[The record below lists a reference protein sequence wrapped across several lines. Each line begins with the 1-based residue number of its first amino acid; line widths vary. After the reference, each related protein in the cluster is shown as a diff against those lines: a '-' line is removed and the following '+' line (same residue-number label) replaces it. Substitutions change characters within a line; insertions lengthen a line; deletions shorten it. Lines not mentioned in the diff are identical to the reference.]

1 VLVTALILA
10 KKRKTLMLNVTR
22 LVTESSH
29 EKEQLLIVNLEHLIK
44 QYGVMT
50 NGIYEP
56 AAVCFSA

>member
-1 VLVTALILA
+1 
-10 KKRKTLMLNVTR
+10 MLNVTR